1 MVGLLLIPYN
11 DSMRLGQGYDSF
23 LQEARADGAVTFGK
37 ERISQT
43 TIDHTA
49 PVSQVVSYSSRF
61 VEKLSDITQSMNISA
76 GNSIKS
82 GTIEV
87 SGSSLSIDEAKF
99 SSSDINA
106 VVSVKVINQTTT
118 IVDSAKFNQNAYK
131 FEKMDSGIFHD
142 YYGDAFISGF
152 VEGGELH
159 GIVSVRALYPLYI
172 RRHGGVDSALSA
184 SETTISVNWMGGGQ
198 IKNEQDEWSL
208 QELFKAAAA
217 FPARVSKTPKRTHA
231 ILTKYD
237 NNLSF
242 LAWAQPLQIKI
253 PQYDASYAYARELLD
268 MYMAYKAH
276 MTLIQAALEAP
287 EKYQRSEAVDAVDV
301 SIRALATT
309 RKMIRAEMSTIVEDI
324 DKLDKRPGLAKEIE
338 AESRV
343 TAPELWAI
351 RLPVKISKDL
361 GTSNA
366 EAVQMIENGLLQ
378 FSFENGLE
386 EPATPK
392 IDPIQQALEETMA
405 STQAECIKLADKV
418 AETQRT
424 LQLTQAELA
433 RTQEQLESSR
443 KAQEAATVDHRVA
456 LEAAQRDV
464 EAAKTDTVRMQ
475 TALSR
480 LEGYVSYPAN
490 SAVCILSIVYGSRFY
505 NDKQSVIDRLRYL
518 IERHEEFRITN
529 DVCED
534 DPLVG
539 TRKQLVVVYRFTES
553 SRVGRIRILSG
564 WEGNTSQ
571 FDALDSM

>member
-1 MVGLLLIPYN
+1 MVGLLLVPYN

-43 TIDHTA
+43 SIDHTA

-76 GNSIKS
+76 GSSIKS

-87 SGSSLSIDEAKF
+87 SGSSLTVDEAKF

-106 VVSVKVINQTTT
+106 VVSVKVINR
-118 IVDSAKFNQNAYK
+118 
-131 FEKMDSGIFHD
+131 
-142 YYGDAFISGF
+142 F

-159 GIVSVRALYPLYI
+159 GIVSVRALDRSKKSSIESALKSALNSATDNKDFTLSASGVA
-172 RRHGGVDSALSA
+172 GGVDSALSA

-198 IKNEQDEWSL
+198 VKNEHDEWSL

-242 LAWAQPLQIKI
+242 LAWAQPRQIKI

-268 MYMAYKAH
+268 MYMTYKAH
-276 MTLIQAALEAP
+276 MTLIQAALAAP

-301 SIRALATT
+301 SIRGLATT

-324 DKLDKRPGLAKEIE
+324 DKLDKHPELAKAIE

-343 TAPELWAI
+343 TAPELWAV
-351 RLPVKISKDL
+351 RLPVKISNGF
-361 GTSNA
+361 GTSDA

-378 FSFENGLE
+378 FSFENGPPVE
-386 EPATPK
+386 EPAAPK
-392 IDPIQQALEETMA
+392 PDPIRQALEETMA
-405 STQAECIKLADKV
+405 STQAECVKLAEKV
-418 AETQRT
+418 AETQRA
-424 LQLTQAELA
+424 LEITQAELA

-464 EAAKTDTVRMQ
+464 EASKTDTVRVQ

-480 LEGYVSYPAN
+480 LESYVSYPAN
-490 SAVCILSIVYGSRFY
+490 SAVCILSVVYGSRFY
-505 NDKQSVIDRLRYL
+505 DNKQSVIDRLRYL
-518 IERHEEFRITN
+518 IERHEEFKITN

-534 DPLVG
+534 DPLYG
-539 TRKQLVVVYRFTES
+539 TRKMLVVVYRFTES
-553 SRVGRIRILSG
+553 SRVGRIRVLAG
-564 WEGNTSQ
+564 WEGDSAR
-571 FDALDSM
+571 FDALDST